1 MASEIGYSNVYVYK
15 KGILG
20 WVKAGYRLDSV
31 TDYPRVK
38 IPRISS
44 IQLKEM
50 STSSVFL
57 LDIRPL
63 SHFLK
68 GHIRGSVN
76 VDLERLHRKLDMLP
90 KDKKIILVD
99 HKGKLTL
106 TTGRFLIS
114 KGFSSVSRLDG
125 GFNAW
130 VKNGFFAEK

>member
-1 MASEIGYSNVYVYK
+1 M
-15 KGILG
+15 
-20 WVKAGYRLDSV
+20 
-31 TDYPRVK
+31 
-38 IPRISS
+38 
-44 IQLKEM
+44 
-50 STSSVFL
+50 FL

-63 SHFLK
+63 SHFQK

-76 VDLERLHRKLDMLP
+76 VDLERLHKKLDMLP
-90 KDKKIILVD
+90 NDKKIILVD

-106 TTGRFLIS
+106 TTGRFLSS

>member
-1 MASEIGYSNVYVYK
+1 M
-15 KGILG
+15 
-20 WVKAGYRLDSV
+20 KAGYRLDSV
-31 TDYPRVK
+31 VDYPRVK
-38 IPRISS
+38 IPLISS

-50 STSSVFL
+50 DTSSVFL

-63 SHFLK
+63 SHYLK

-90 KDKKIILVD
+90 KDKRIILVD

-106 TTGRFLIS
+106 TTGRFLSS

-130 VKNGFFAEK
+130 VKNGFLADK

>member
-1 MASEIGYSNVYVYK
+1 MASEMGYSNVFVYK

-20 WVKAGYRLDSV
+20 WVRAGYQLDSV
-31 TDYPRVK
+31 AEYPKVE
-38 IPRISS
+38 IPLISS
-44 IQLKEM
+44 SLLKEM
-50 STSSVFL
+50 NTSSIFL

-68 GHIRGSVN
+68 GHIRGATN
-76 VDLERLHRKLDMLP
+76 VDLERLHKRLDLLP
-90 KDKKIILVD
+90 KNKKIILVD

-130 VKNGFFAEK
+130 VKNGFLAEK

>member
-1 MASEIGYSNVYVYK
+1 MGYSNVYVYR

-20 WVKAGYRLDSV
+20 WVKAGYQLDSV
-31 TDYPRVK
+31 VDYPKVE
-38 IPRISS
+38 IPLVSS
-44 IQLKEM
+44 TQLKEM
-50 STSSVFL
+50 NTSSMFL

-90 KDKKIILVD
+90 KDKRIILVD

-106 TTGRFLIS
+106 TTGRFLNS
-114 KGFSSVSRLDG
+114 KGFTSVSRLDG

-130 VKNGFFAEK
+130 VKNGFLAER